1 MRRFGLTSGVL
12 AAVFAFGLVACG
24 DDGGTTTTD
33 TSETADTTGGGD
45 TGTTDVATDTSTPA
59 DTTATDP
66 CDPNPCSNPPVAV
79 CNGDNT
85 AVVTAP
91 AVGAC
96 TDNAGAAACDYSATT
111 EVACTDG
118 KICSNGACA
127 DPGDPCDYVFDS
139 KVSYVT
145 HLALASQAKATA
157 PAKPVDD
164 CCFDYTGDGVVD
176 NKLGNILAL
185 ASSLIGDLNATIQG
199 QVDSGSLV
207 LLLETVGVTDP
218 ANATGITINGFL
230 GEDADDDLTN
240 NASGTASFTVNNSS
254 FKPGTKDALISF
266 TGAQIAS
273 GKLTAGPSLFSLSIP
288 ILEGAVLSLDI
299 TQTKVESVVST
310 GPNGEGLAMTGDV
323 MNPDTSEPYG
333 AKLGGVITETDL
345 YNGINSFIDVSCV
358 SINDDDGKLVTFNSG
373 TGKWACAKTADV
385 DDSTCEDGDPAT
397 QLTAYCGALL
407 AFIVPDVDTNDDGKK
422 DAISIGIWLKATS
435 ATALA
440 DPTCSE

>member
-1 MRRFGLTSGVL
+1 MRKFGLTSGVL

-24 DDGGTTTTD
+24 DSGTTETD
-33 TSETADTTGGGD
+33 TTQATDTVGGD
-45 TGTTDVATDTSTPA
+45 TIAEADAADTSVA
-59 DTTATDP
+59 GDTTVADP
-66 CDPNPCSNPPVAV
+66 CDPNPCTHPPGPT

-85 AVVTAP
+85 AIVAAP
-91 AVGAC
+91 AVGVC
-96 TDNAGAAACDYSATT
+96 TDDAGTATCDYSATT
-111 EVACTDG
+111 ETACTG
-118 KICSNGACA
+118 SRICSNGTCA
-127 DPGDPCDYVFDS
+127 DPGDPCDYVFDA

-157 PAKPVDD
+157 PAKPADD
-164 CCFDYTGDGVVD
+164 CCFDYTDDGIVD
-176 NKLGNILAL
+176 NKLGSILAL

-218 ANATGITINGFL
+218 ANATGVTINGFL
-230 GEDADDDLTN
+230 GEDANADLTD

-266 TGAQIAS
+266 TGAEIAS

-299 TQTKVESVVST
+299 TQTRVESIVST
-310 GPNGEGLAMTGDV
+310 GPNGEGLVMTGDV
-323 MNPDTSEPYG
+323 NDPDTSEPYG
-333 AKLGGVITETDL
+333 AKLGGVITQADL
-345 YNGINSFIDVSCV
+345 FNGINGFIDASCV
-358 SINDDDGKLVTFNSG
+358 TINDDDGKLVSFNAG

-397 QLTAYCGALL
+397 QLTSYCGALL
-407 AFIVPDVDTNDDGKK
+407 AFIVPDVDTNDDGVK
-422 DAISIGIWLKATS
+422 DAISIGLWLKATS

-440 DPTCSE
+440 DPACSAQ